1 MGDDLKLYAILAA
14 DALLAGLV
22 CSLWLGSKTTLVIGA
37 VVAALVFAL
46 VVFAGLKMVIEG

>member
-1 MGDDLKLYAILAA
+1 LGDDLKLYAILAA